1 MNSNQRVTHLIS
13 IPIIGCLLISP
24 PCQAAEDEV
33 VRAKIGIEIIKD
45 NNKDSGRK
53 ARSRKNSLSPNESLM
68 VHVTPEIDAFVYIVN
83 SNKKGAELLN
93 PNQHLVKKA
102 QTRIFPAAN
111 ESYQLDGK
119 NEEIISVITS
129 AREQPKIK
137 TLFAS
142 GAVSSEKWKQ
152 LEVDLLKN
160 KPRLP
165 PKGPPHARIPFA
177 GVAKAGTIRVLKGKT
192 PISIGMDWIVKR
204 YRFNVKK

>member
-13 IPIIGCLLISP
+13 IPIIGCLLIFT

-33 VRAKIGIEIIKD
+33 VRAKIAIEIIKD
-45 NNKDSGRK
+45 KNKDSARK
-53 ARSRKNSLSPNESLM
+53 ARARKNSLSPNESLM

-102 QTRIFPAAN
+102 QKRIFPTPN
-111 ESYQLDGK
+111 ESYKPDGK
-119 NEEIISVITS
+119 NEEFITVIAS

-142 GAVSSEKWKQ
+142 GSVSNEKWKQ
-152 LEVDLLKN
+152 LEDDLLKN
-160 KPRLP
+160 KR
-165 PKGPPHARIPFA
+165 RIEPDKPA
-177 GVAKAGTIRVLKGKT
+177 GRIKDMGGVVRGLGTPT
-192 PISIGMDWIVKR
+192 SIGMDWIVKR